1 MHSSMRWIKHISANH
16 RREQT
21 STMTIVLTMTSPN
34 NAIPSKAAMAS
45 DELSCS
51 RPCGLSCTEANE
63 QLRLLVCNAYDLTSS
78 LAVVARG
85 TYLTWDRLPTNFR
98 GTNLSGGT
106 WENVRL
112 LKKGW
117 QYHECKGELD
127 HSIHGPIR
135 GDFWPQ
141 SPLRRS
147 CTRNGSGG
155 RCTYAKETRPDS
167 AECKS
172 KHRFYSDNWGH
183 SPTISKIL
191 IYIHKR
197 RALGKS
203 VITATFTLMTLLE
216 WILAAAINKAAE
228 SHAKNRKIG
237 LCKQQ

>member
-1 MHSSMRWIKHISANH
+1 MDKTYQRESSTWTTINNDYCPYHDITKQCNSFKGGNGFRRTLLFTTVRAELHWGEWTIK
-16 RREQT
+16 
-21 STMTIVLTMTSPN
+21 VL
-34 NAIPSKAAMAS
+34 
-45 DELSCS
+45 
-51 RPCGLSCTEANE
+51 
-63 QLRLLVCNAYDLTSS
+63 VFNAYDLTSS

-191 IYIHKR
+191 IYIHER